1 MAKKIDLKELAA
13 MFRMK
18 VNDLAK
24 FMGYSRQA
32 LYQMNDGTNGICT
45 DRYYASLKLLKFQ
58 SDKIYDADLEKA
70 LQQKQERERIIQ
82 RMCDNVSAINVLKQI
97 E

>member
-1 MAKKIDLKELAA
+1 MKEIIDLREIASAFK
-13 MFRMK
+13 MK
-18 VNDLAK
+18 VGEFASFL
-24 FMGYSRQA
+24 GYSRQA

-58 SDKIYDADLEKA
+58 SDKMYEDDLEKA
-70 LQQKQERERIIQ
+70 RRDKQERERLIKQ
-82 RMCDNVSAINVLKQI
+82 MCDNVSAINVVEHI

>member
-1 MAKKIDLKELAA
+1 MKEIIDLREIASAFK
-13 MFRMK
+13 MK
-18 VNDLAK
+18 VGEFAS
-24 FMGYSRQA
+24 FIGYSRQA

-58 SDKIYDADLEKA
+58 SDKMYKDDLEKA
-70 LQQKQERERIIQ
+70 QRDKQEREKLIQ
-82 RMCDNVSAINVLKQI
+82 QMCDNVSAINVIKQI